1 MADNKVL
8 PQLNKPSFE
17 ESIEIINI
25 EIEKRRPKWT
35 LTAISWMDFDDVAQL
50 LRVHINKKWDMYDDA
65 RPLANWV
72 NKIITHQIRNIRRNV
87 YDSSSRPCLKCAAAE
102 SNDLCSI
109 YVKQCNDC
117 PLYKQWEDTKK
128 SAHDVKLPLA
138 MEHHTQEVYDL
149 PYDFFDLER
158 GALQIHNKMQQS
170 LKKSE
175 WLIYKYLYIDGL
187 SEEDTARKLGFISN
201 EKKRKPG
208 YNTIIKARKIIIDKV
223 RKLIREDEIDI

>member
-1 MADNKVL
+1 MADKPTQ
-8 PQLNKPSFE
+8 PQSNKPSFE
-17 ESIEIINI
+17 DSIDIINT

-50 LRVHINKKWDMYDDA
+50 IRVHINKKWDMYDIS

-72 NKIITHQIRNIRRNV
+72 NKIITHQIRNIRRNI

-102 SNDLCSI
+102 TNDLCSI
-109 YVKQCNDC
+109 YIKQCSDC

-128 SAHDVKLPLA
+128 SAHDVKLPLTI
-138 MEHHTQEVYDL
+138 EHHVQEVYDL
-149 PYDFFDLER
+149 PYDFFDLEK
-158 GALQIHNKMQQS
+158 GANQIHKKMQQT

-175 WLIYKYLYIDGL
+175 WSIYKYLYIDGL
-187 SEEDTARKLGFISN
+187 SEEETAQKLGFISN

-208 YNTIIKARKIIIDKV
+208 YNTIIKARKNIIDKV
-223 RKLIREDEIDI
+223 KKMIKEDEIDI